1 MDFADVLRRRR
12 MVRAFRPG
20 PIPPDV
26 LERVLGSA
34 LRAPAAGNSD
44 GTDLVVLE
52 GPEQT
57 RMYWDITLPDA
68 AARERFGYPPLL
80 DAPVLAV
87 VLADPEAYLRRYSE
101 HDKAATGL
109 GESAER
115 WPVPY
120 WTVDASFA
128 AMLVLLAA
136 TNEGLGVLFFG
147 IFQHERELRDALGV
161 PEERQAIGTIA
172 VGWPDVEADA
182 ARPGRS
188 AARPR
193 RPTDAAIH
201 RGHW

>member
-1 MDFADVLRRRR
+1 MDFGDVVRRRR
-12 MVRAFRPG
+12 MVRAFRPD
-20 PIPPDV
+20 PIPSDV
-26 LERVLGSA
+26 LDRVVGAA

-52 GPEQT
+52 GPEHT
-57 RMYWDITLPDA
+57 RRYWDITLPNA
-68 AARERFGYPPLL
+68 ESRERFGHPRLL

-87 VLADPEAYLRRYSE
+87 VLADANAYLRRYRES
-101 HDKAATGL
+101 DKAATGL
-109 GESAER
+109 GESADR

-136 TNEGLGVLFFG
+136 TNEGLGALFFG
-147 IFQHERELRDALGV
+147 IFQREAELLHALGV
-161 PEERQAIGTIA
+161 PDRRQAIGTIA
-172 VGWPDVEADA
+172 LGWPDVEADS

-188 AARPR
+188 AD
-193 RPTDAAIH
+193 RPTRAFDEIVH